1 MTSVELLENFK
12 DNPIPL
18 RLAALSING
27 WPIVISLWYTYIDQK
42 IYCATQSNAKVV
54 QYIRKSPQCGFE
66 IAGDSFPYYG
76 IRGYGKAKINDRMGK
91 DILLLLISKYLK
103 GRKHSSL
110 ARLLKSEKH
119 LENETAIEIL
129 PSNVFGWDYR
139 ERMKDLL

>member
-1 MTSVELLENFK
+1 M
-12 DNPIPL
+12 I
-18 RLAALSING
+18 RY
-27 WPIVISLWYTYIDQK
+27 IS
-42 IYCATQSNAKVV
+42 
-54 QYIRKSPQCGFE
+54 KSPQCGFE

-103 GRKHSSL
+103 GRKYSRL

-119 LENETAIEIL
+119 LENEIL
-129 PSNVFGWDYR
+129 PSDVFGWDYR